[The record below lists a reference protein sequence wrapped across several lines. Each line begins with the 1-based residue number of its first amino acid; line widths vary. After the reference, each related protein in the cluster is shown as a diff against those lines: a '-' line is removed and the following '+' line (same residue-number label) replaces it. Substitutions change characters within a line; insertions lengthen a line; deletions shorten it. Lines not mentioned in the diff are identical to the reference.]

1 MFIAFA
7 IVLVLIGFCPFAATL
22 DVAVLSNLVPILV
35 AAGLVAVALEIDSA
49 DRKRT
54 SERAW
59 PLALGAAV
67 LTCWILVQMLA
78 LPISSTPPLAWI
90 TQLVHPVWTSAA
102 DALQKP
108 ISGRITVDMGA
119 TAVALIHVLSLFG
132 VVLLTL
138 AVTIDR
144 ERAEVVLLGLTAAT
158 TLIAL
163 VETCVDLLVGVGFA
177 TRGEALDLACLGI
190 VLSSASCA
198 LVYERSKSRRRKRDR
213 DQHRFGVAGIASAGA
228 FLICLLAILAARS
241 GSLLFAAASGL
252 ATFCAV
258 ALVRRLALGRWGA
271 VAIGATAVVVGVAL
285 VTGAAGTNPDPRFAF
300 VRTDPVSLELTQS
313 ILADAPVL
321 GTGAGTFSSLVP
333 IYRSTDTA
341 SGSLNAVTVA
351 AIISIELGRPMLWLS
366 GAAAMLAVLGLLRGS
381 LRRSR
386 DYFYPA
392 AGAASLVTLTLLAF
406 VNIGLFGSA
415 LSLLAA
421 MVLGL
426 ALAQAKG
433 SGTTA

>member
-7 IVLVLIGFCPFAATL
+7 IVLVLIGFCPSAATL

-35 AAGLVAVALEIDSA
+35 AVGLVAVALEIDFA
-49 DRKRT
+49 DRKRA
-54 SERAW
+54 SERSW

-67 LTCWILVQMLA
+67 VAFWIVAQMLP
-78 LPISSTPPLAWI
+78 LPISRTPPLAWI
-90 TQLVHPVWTSAA
+90 TELVHPVWTSAA

-108 ISGRITVDMGA
+108 ISGRITVDVGA

-138 AVTIDR
+138 AATINRD
-144 ERAEVVLLGLTAAT
+144 RAEVVLVALTAAT
-158 TLIAL
+158 TLIA
-163 VETCVDLLVGVGFA
+163 VVATSFDLLGIVGSA
-177 TRGEALDLACLGI
+177 TRGEALDSACLGL
-190 VLSSASCA
+190 VLSAASCA
-198 LVYERSKSRRRKRDR
+198 LAYERGKSRRSKQ

-228 FLICLLAILAARS
+228 FLVCLLAILAARS

-285 VTGAAGTNPDPRFAF
+285 ATGAAGTNPDPRFAF
-300 VRTDPVSLELTQS
+300 VRTDPVSLELTQR

-321 GTGAGTFSSLVP
+321 GTGAGTFASLVP
-333 IYRSTDTA
+333 IYRSADTA
-341 SGSLNAVTVA
+341 ASSLNAVTA
-351 AIISIELGRPMLWLS
+351 AARISIELGRPMLWLS
-366 GAAAMLAVLGLLRGS
+366 GAAAMLAALGLLRGS

-406 VNIGLFGSA
+406 VNVGLFGPA

-421 MVLGL
+421 MTLGL
-426 ALAQAKG
+426 ALAQARS
-433 SGTTA
+433 SGTAA